1 MRRTILML
9 GAVLMT
15 VCVTRAQESSRQTAM
30 ASTLLANERALYEAV
45 ANNDKPAFRALVLP
59 EGMWTTASGFIP
71 MGQLADHLTSFQ
83 LPKWGGENLH
93 VTWTDDNAAMVGYVR
108 TGGGSFNRQSFA
120 ITTVATTLWTKH
132 DGKWVAVHH
141 QETDLTQ

>member
-1 MRRTILML
+1 MRRTILIL
-9 GAVLMT
+9 GAVLMA
-15 VCVTRAQESSRQTAM
+15 VGVTRAQESSRQTAM
-30 ASTLLANERALYEAV
+30 ASTLLANERALYEAI

-108 TGGGSFNRQSFA
+108 TGGGSFNRQSF
-120 ITTVATTLWTKH
+120 
-132 DGKWVAVHH
+132 
-141 QETDLTQ
+141 